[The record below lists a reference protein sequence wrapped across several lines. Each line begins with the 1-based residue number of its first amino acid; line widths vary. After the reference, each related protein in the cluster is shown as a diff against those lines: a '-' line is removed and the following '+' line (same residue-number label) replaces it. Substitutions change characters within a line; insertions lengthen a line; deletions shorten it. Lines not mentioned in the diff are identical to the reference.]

1 MDCFCQ
7 VICLAT
13 KRQIN
18 SKLEN
23 MSSETN
29 STSSPKYK
37 LTYFP
42 VKALAEPI
50 RMLFKYGS
58 LDFDDV
64 RVEKNSDIW
73 EQLKPHTPFGQV
85 PILEVD
91 GQIAPQSI
99 AIARYVAKQVKL
111 TGKTDWDDLLIDSVV
126 DTINDLRQKI
136 GQYYSEN
143 NEEIKRLRKETLFKE
158 ILPFYQQRLDNL
170 AKENNGHLVLGCLTW
185 ADIYFVGLLDFLNSM
200 AGIDITEG
208 YSGLQAV
215 KNNVLIIP
223 DIKEWIE
230 TRPDSPY

>member
-1 MDCFCQ
+1 MA
-7 VICLAT
+7 L
-13 KRQIN
+13 
-18 SKLEN
+18 
-23 MSSETN
+23 SSEENTA
-29 STSSPKYK
+29 SSQKYK

-50 RMLFKYGS
+50 RLLFKYGS
-58 LDFDDV
+58 IDFDDV

-91 GQIAPQSI
+91 GKMAPQSI

-111 TGKTDWDDLLIDSVV
+111 TGKNDWEDLEIDSVV

-136 GQYYSEN
+136 GLYYSETN
-143 NEEIKRLRKETLFKE
+143 QEMKKSRQETLFKE
-158 ILPFYQQRLDNL
+158 TLPFYLQRLDNI
-170 AKENNGHLVLGCLTW
+170 AKQNNGHLALGCLTW
-185 ADIYFVGLLDFLNSM
+185 ADIYFVGLLDFLNAM
-200 AGIDITEG
+200 AGIDIIEG

-223 DIKEWIE
+223 DIKEWMD
-230 TRPDSPY
+230 TRPESVY